1 MTTSDQPDD
10 HLVRTAN
17 FPSTGPIELDV
28 SITVGRVEIVLADSN
43 GSNENTENTENAET
57 TVELRH
63 EPNAQAPWADG
74 VNAVLSWVTERFGD
88 QFDTDVLGS
97 PAEAVRQSRI
107 EQVGDQVIV
116 RGPKALPLRKV
127 PLTVTVH
134 APRGSHLGIRAG
146 AADVTVTGTAGR
158 ASISTGS
165 GDVSLGETKAAA
177 NVRTGSGEVQLG
189 PSTYG
194 LQVRSGSG
202 AVRLAAPTGSATVVT
217 GTGDIWLGAV
227 TGDVMVRSGSG
238 DLTVAEAKSGS
249 MELNTGS
256 GEIRFGV
263 ASGITAEVDVSTVS
277 GRVSSELPVRESPP
291 EEAAAVR
298 ARMRT
303 GSGDAVVT
311 SAGA

>member
-1 MTTSDQPDD
+1 MSTGDTTGQPDD
-10 HLVRTAN
+10 HLVRTGN
-17 FPSTGPIELDV
+17 FPATGPIELDV
-28 SITVGRVEIVLADSN
+28 SITVGRVQVLLAESD
-43 GSNENTENTENAET
+43 GEAET

-63 EPNAQAPWADG
+63 EPAAQAPWADG

-107 EQVGDQVIV
+107 EQVGDQIIV

-127 PLTVTVH
+127 PLNVTVH

-202 AVRLAAPTGSATVVT
+202 SVRLAAPTGSATVVT

-227 TGDVMVRSGSG
+227 SGDVMARSGSG

-263 ASGITAEVDVSTVS
+263 ASGVTAEVDVSTVS
-277 GRVSSELPVRESPP
+277 GRVSSELPVRETPP